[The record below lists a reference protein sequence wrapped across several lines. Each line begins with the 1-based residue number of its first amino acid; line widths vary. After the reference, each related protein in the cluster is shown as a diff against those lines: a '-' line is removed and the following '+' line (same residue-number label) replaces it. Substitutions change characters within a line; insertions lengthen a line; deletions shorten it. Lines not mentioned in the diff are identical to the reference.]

1 MPKLALALALALALG
16 ACATGAGP
24 GQPGTPRPNP
34 DVITAEEIADAHVQ
48 NALEAVRKLRPRFLL
63 TQGGTT
69 SAHDVQVMVD
79 EVPRGTASA
88 LGSVNAAD
96 VAEIRYLDASEATMR
111 YGTGYSGGLILVTTR
126 R

>member
-1 MPKLALALALALALG
+1 MRIALPLALALALG
-16 ACATGAGP
+16 ACAAGAGP

-34 DVITAEEIADAHVQ
+34 NVITAEEIANAHVQ
-48 NALEAVRKLRPRFLL
+48 NALDAVRQLRPRFLM

-69 SAHDVQVMVD
+69 RAHEVQVIVD
-79 EVPRGTASA
+79 EVPRGSASA
-88 LGSVNAAD
+88 LGSINAND